1 MIKSANNCSSN
12 SIIKHFKQGSLKSIA
27 EIKEKYQNDKQGKKK
42 YWIMKEGGIYEHKT

>member
-12 SIIKHFKQGSLKSIA
+12 SIVKHFKQGSLKSIA

-42 YWIMKEGGIYEHKT
+42 KLNNERGREIWT